1 MIASTPLEAF
11 YYWEKNS
18 PDQPFLRQPLPGQW
32 KIYTYRQ
39 AGIEIRK
46 VANALKS
53 LHLAPQSKI
62 AILSKNCAHWIMADL
77 AIWMAGYISVP
88 IYPTLSATGIQYIVE
103 HSEAK
108 AIFIGKLDDF
118 GKQRAAIASS
128 VHKISFPFY
137 GPNEGSLWDDLLN
150 TSPLAASPLPAAID
164 VASIMYSSG
173 TTGTPKGVVL
183 TFGAFDFVAKS
194 LAKNLHIDKPERF
207 FSYLP
212 LSHIAERSYI
222 EMLVFYSGST
232 ISFTESLDKFGDN
245 LREVQPTLFG
255 GVPRIFAKIQEG
267 VLLKMPQQK
276 LDRLLSIPIVSW
288 IVKNTIRKKLGFS
301 KTHLIVGGAAPI
313 PVPLLAWFAKL
324 GIEIREVY
332 GMTEN
337 GGYSHG
343 NHGTTAKIGTVGKPW
358 PDIETRFTA
367 EGEILT
373 KHAGLMLGYY
383 KDEEST
389 RQSFTSD
396 GFLKTGDKG
405 VVDADGYLT
414 ITGRVKDQFKTDKA
428 KFIAP
433 APIEMKFTSNKDIDS
448 ICVVGMGIP
457 QPIALVVLSGLATGK
472 SKTEIVEGLQTTL
485 DIVNATLEHYERIEK
500 VVVLSESW
508 TIENGFITPSLKVKR
523 HEIEKVHAASYIDW
537 YKQKDKILWA

>member
-32 KIYTYRQ
+32 KIYTYKQ

-46 VANALKS
+46 VANALKA

-150 TSPLAASPLPAAID
+150 TSPLAESPLPAAID
-164 VASIMYSSG
+164 IASIMYSSG

-194 LAKNLHIDKPERF
+194 LAKNLYIHKPEQF

-288 IVKNTIRKKLGFS
+288 IVKKTIRKKLGFS

-313 PVPLLAWFAKL
+313 PVPLLTWFAKL

-343 NHGTTAKIGTVGKPW
+343 NHGTTVKIGTVGKPW
-358 PDIETRFTA
+358 PDIETKFTA

-405 VVDADGYLT
+405 IVDADGYLT

-472 SKTEIVEGLQTTL
+472 SKAEIVEGLQATL
-485 DIVNATLEHYERIEK
+485 DAVNATLEHYERIEK

-537 YKQKDKILWA
+537 YKQKDKILWS